1 MLKLVLTHDV
11 KPEQVKAVRF
21 RAGSNI
27 LNPLRYQIAR
37 TELEA
42 KFCPAFMMSSLVL
55 RRKAGIHEFTDE
67 FVQSAPVQEMMRKV
81 TTIRDQVIEA
91 RGFDKMRSTIVDLTD
106 GRTLVQDADERYRGG
121 PDKPFT
127 REELHGKFTD
137 CASRAATGRDRR
149 DARSPGVTRA
159 GANVRDVVNTVTA
172 GVLEGQPV
180 GCRGGLLQFDRRVP
194 KDPHYGGSCLDLV
207 GALIIAVTLSMVTTI
222 NVGIVCLAF
231 AWIVGVLLGGMSVG
245 DILGGFP
252 TPLFVTL
259 VGVTLLFSMARGNG
273 TLERVTERAV
283 RLCRGHTG
291 VLPIMFFFLALGLS
305 TIGPGSIGS
314 AALLAPPAMAV
325 AARTGISFFLMAIMI
340 GNGALAGSL
349 SPFSPTGVVANSVMA
364 RMGFPGLEWTTFIN
378 NILGHTLVAFG
389 GYAML
394 GGLRLF
400 RKSGSRGGRRTAEP
414 AARLASLA
422 HDHADRGA
430 ACGSDRL
437 RVRGRHDPP

>member
-1 MLKLVLTHDV
+1 M
-11 KPEQVKAVRF
+11 
-21 RAGSNI
+21 
-27 LNPLRYQIAR
+27 
-37 TELEA
+37 
-42 KFCPAFMMSSLVL
+42 
-55 RRKAGIHEFTDE
+55 
-67 FVQSAPVQEMMRKV
+67 
-81 TTIRDQVIEA
+81 
-91 RGFDKMRSTIVDLTD
+91 DL
-106 GRTLVQDADERYRGG
+106 AWI
-121 PDKPFT
+121 
-127 REELHGKFTD
+127 
-137 CASRAATGRDRR
+137 S
-149 DARSPGVTRA
+149 
-159 GANVRDVVNTVTA
+159 
-172 GVLEGQPV
+172 
-180 GCRGGLLQFDRRVP
+180 
-194 KDPHYGGSCLDLV
+194 V

-231 AWIVGVLLGGMSVG
+231 AWIVGVLLGGMSVS

-314 AALLAPPAMAV
+314 AALLAPTAMAV
-325 AARTGISFFLMAIMI
+325 AARTGISFFLMAVMI

-394 GGLRLF
+394 GGVRLF
-400 RKSGSRGGRRTAEP
+400 RTNQGAVAVVEPPSQPLDWRHWLTITLIVALLVGVIGFEFEVGMTALTAAAILSFARAADEKEAILRMPWGVILMVTGVTVLIELLEKTQGLDLFTDLLVRLSTTDSVTAVVAFVTGVVSVYSSTSGVVLPAFLPTVPGIVERLGGLDPIAVASAMNLGSHLVDLSPLSTTGALCLAGVP
-414 AARLASLA
+414 AGVDPQGLFNKLLAWGLSMTVV
-422 HDHADRGA
+422 GA
-430 ACGSDRL
+430 VLCWLMFG
-437 RVRGRHDPP
+437 

>member
-1 MLKLVLTHDV
+1 M
-11 KPEQVKAVRF
+11 
-21 RAGSNI
+21 
-27 LNPLRYQIAR
+27 
-37 TELEA
+37 
-42 KFCPAFMMSSLVL
+42 
-55 RRKAGIHEFTDE
+55 
-67 FVQSAPVQEMMRKV
+67 
-81 TTIRDQVIEA
+81 
-91 RGFDKMRSTIVDLTD
+91 DL
-106 GRTLVQDADERYRGG
+106 AWI
-121 PDKPFT
+121 
-127 REELHGKFTD
+127 
-137 CASRAATGRDRR
+137 S
-149 DARSPGVTRA
+149 
-159 GANVRDVVNTVTA
+159 
-172 GVLEGQPV
+172 
-180 GCRGGLLQFDRRVP
+180 
-194 KDPHYGGSCLDLV
+194 V

-231 AWIVGVLLGGMSVG
+231 AWIVGVLLGGMSVS

-325 AARTGISFFLMAIMI
+325 AARTGISFFLMAVMI

-394 GGLRLF
+394 GGVRLF
-400 RKSGSRGGRRTAEP
+400 RRNQGAVAVVEPPSQPLDWRHWLTITLIVALLVGVIGFEFEVGMTALTAAAILSFARAADEKEAILRMPWGVILMVTGVTVLIELLEKTQGLDLFTDLLVRLSTTNSVTAVVAFVTGVVSVYSSTSGVVLPAFLPTVPGIVERLGGLDPIAVASAMNLGSHLVDLSPLSTTGALCLAGVP
-414 AARLASLA
+414 AGVDPQGLFNKLLAWGLSMTVV
-422 HDHADRGA
+422 GA
-430 ACGSDRL
+430 VLCWLMFG
-437 RVRGRHDPP
+437 

>member
-1 MLKLVLTHDV
+1 M
-11 KPEQVKAVRF
+11 
-21 RAGSNI
+21 
-27 LNPLRYQIAR
+27 
-37 TELEA
+37 
-42 KFCPAFMMSSLVL
+42 
-55 RRKAGIHEFTDE
+55 
-67 FVQSAPVQEMMRKV
+67 
-81 TTIRDQVIEA
+81 
-91 RGFDKMRSTIVDLTD
+91 DL
-106 GRTLVQDADERYRGG
+106 AWI
-121 PDKPFT
+121 
-127 REELHGKFTD
+127 
-137 CASRAATGRDRR
+137 S
-149 DARSPGVTRA
+149 
-159 GANVRDVVNTVTA
+159 
-172 GVLEGQPV
+172 
-180 GCRGGLLQFDRRVP
+180 
-194 KDPHYGGSCLDLV
+194 V

-305 TIGPGSIGS
+305 TIGPGSIGA

-394 GGLRLF
+394 GGVRLF
-400 RKSGSRGGRRTAEP
+400 RTNQGAVAVVEPPSQPLDWRHWLTITLIVALLVGVIGFEFEVGMTALTAAAILSFARAADEKEAILRMPWGVILMVTGVTVLIELLEKTQGLDLFTDLLVRLSTTDSVTAVVAFVTGVVSVYSSTSGVVLPAFLPTVPGIVERLGGLDPIAVASAMNLGSHLVDLSPLSTTGALCLAGVP
-414 AARLASLA
+414 AGVDPQGLFNKLLAWGLSMTVV
-422 HDHADRGA
+422 GA
-430 ACGSDRL
+430 VLCWLMFG
-437 RVRGRHDPP
+437 

>member
-1 MLKLVLTHDV
+1 M
-11 KPEQVKAVRF
+11 
-21 RAGSNI
+21 
-27 LNPLRYQIAR
+27 
-37 TELEA
+37 
-42 KFCPAFMMSSLVL
+42 
-55 RRKAGIHEFTDE
+55 
-67 FVQSAPVQEMMRKV
+67 
-81 TTIRDQVIEA
+81 
-91 RGFDKMRSTIVDLTD
+91 DL
-106 GRTLVQDADERYRGG
+106 AWI
-121 PDKPFT
+121 
-127 REELHGKFTD
+127 
-137 CASRAATGRDRR
+137 S
-149 DARSPGVTRA
+149 
-159 GANVRDVVNTVTA
+159 
-172 GVLEGQPV
+172 
-180 GCRGGLLQFDRRVP
+180 
-194 KDPHYGGSCLDLV
+194 V

-231 AWIVGVLLGGMSVG
+231 AWIVGVLLAGMSVG
-245 DILGGFP
+245 DILAGFP

-394 GGLRLF
+394 GGVRLF
-400 RKSGSRGGRRTAEP
+400 RTTQAAAPVTEPLSQPLEWRHWLTIALIVALLVGVIGFEFEVGMTALTAAAILSFARAADEKEAILRMPWGVILMVTGVTVLIELLEKTQGLDLFTDLLVRLSTTATVTAVVAFVTGVVSVYSSTSGVVLPAFLPTVPGIVERLGGLDPIAVASAMNLGSHLVDLSPLSTTGALCLAGVP
-414 AARLASLA
+414 AGADPQGLFNKLLAWGLSMTVV
-422 HDHADRGA
+422 GA
-430 ACGSDRL
+430 VLCWLMFG
-437 RVRGRHDPP
+437 

>member
-1 MLKLVLTHDV
+1 MNL
-11 KPEQVKAVRF
+11 AWI
-21 RAGSNI
+21 S
-27 LNPLRYQIAR
+27 
-37 TELEA
+37 
-42 KFCPAFMMSSLVL
+42 
-55 RRKAGIHEFTDE
+55 
-67 FVQSAPVQEMMRKV
+67 
-81 TTIRDQVIEA
+81 
-91 RGFDKMRSTIVDLTD
+91 
-106 GRTLVQDADERYRGG
+106 
-121 PDKPFT
+121 
-127 REELHGKFTD
+127 
-137 CASRAATGRDRR
+137 
-149 DARSPGVTRA
+149 
-159 GANVRDVVNTVTA
+159 
-172 GVLEGQPV
+172 
-180 GCRGGLLQFDRRVP
+180 
-194 KDPHYGGSCLDLV
+194 V

-245 DILGGFP
+245 DLLEGFP

-305 TIGPGSIGS
+305 TIGPGSIGA

-364 RMGFPGLEWTTFIN
+364 RMGFPGLEWVTFRN

-389 GYAML
+389 GYAAL

-400 RKSGSRGGRRTAEP
+400 RTGQEAAAAVEEPRTEPLEPRHWLTIGLIVALLVGVIGFEFEVGMTALTAAAILSFTRAADEKEAILRMPWGVIVMVTGVTVLIELLEKTQGLDLFTDLLVRLSTTQTVTAVVAFVTGVVSVYSSTSGVVLP
-414 AARLASLA
+414 AFLPTVPGIVERMGNLDPIAVASAMNLGSHLVDLSPLSTTGALCLAGIPAGVDPQGLFNKLLA
-422 HDHADRGA
+422 WGLSMTVVGA
-430 ACGSDRL
+430 VLCWLMFG
-437 RVRGRHDPP
+437 

>member
-1 MLKLVLTHDV
+1 M
-11 KPEQVKAVRF
+11 
-21 RAGSNI
+21 
-27 LNPLRYQIAR
+27 
-37 TELEA
+37 
-42 KFCPAFMMSSLVL
+42 
-55 RRKAGIHEFTDE
+55 
-67 FVQSAPVQEMMRKV
+67 
-81 TTIRDQVIEA
+81 
-91 RGFDKMRSTIVDLTD
+91 DL
-106 GRTLVQDADERYRGG
+106 AWI
-121 PDKPFT
+121 
-127 REELHGKFTD
+127 
-137 CASRAATGRDRR
+137 S
-149 DARSPGVTRA
+149 
-159 GANVRDVVNTVTA
+159 
-172 GVLEGQPV
+172 
-180 GCRGGLLQFDRRVP
+180 
-194 KDPHYGGSCLDLV
+194 V

-273 TLERVTERAV
+273 TLERVTARAV

-305 TIGPGSIGS
+305 TIGPGSIGA

-325 AARTGISFFLMAIMI
+325 AARTGISFFLMAVMI

-394 GGLRLF
+394 GGVRLF
-400 RKSGSRGGRRTAEP
+400 RTNQGAVAVVEPPSQTLDWRHWLTITLIVALLVGVIGFEFEVGMTALTAAAILSFARAADEKEAILRMPWGVILMVTGVTVLIELLEKTQGLDLFTDLLVRLSTTNSVTAVVAFVTGVVSVYSSTSGVVLPAFLPTVPGIVERLGGLDPIAVASAMNLGSHLVDLSPLSTTGALCLAGVP
-414 AARLASLA
+414 AGVDPQGLFNKLLAWGLSMTVV
-422 HDHADRGA
+422 GA
-430 ACGSDRL
+430 VLCWLMFG
-437 RVRGRHDPP
+437 

>member
-1 MLKLVLTHDV
+1 M
-11 KPEQVKAVRF
+11 
-21 RAGSNI
+21 
-27 LNPLRYQIAR
+27 
-37 TELEA
+37 
-42 KFCPAFMMSSLVL
+42 
-55 RRKAGIHEFTDE
+55 
-67 FVQSAPVQEMMRKV
+67 
-81 TTIRDQVIEA
+81 
-91 RGFDKMRSTIVDLTD
+91 DL
-106 GRTLVQDADERYRGG
+106 AWI
-121 PDKPFT
+121 
-127 REELHGKFTD
+127 
-137 CASRAATGRDRR
+137 S
-149 DARSPGVTRA
+149 
-159 GANVRDVVNTVTA
+159 
-172 GVLEGQPV
+172 
-180 GCRGGLLQFDRRVP
+180 
-194 KDPHYGGSCLDLV
+194 V

-245 DILGGFP
+245 DVLEGFP

-259 VGVTLLFSMARGNG
+259 AGVTLLFSMARGNG

-389 GYAML
+389 GYAIL

-400 RKSGSRGGRRTAEP
+400 RTNQGVAAVAEP
-414 AARLASLA
+414 PNQPLEPRHWLTIALIVALLVGVIGFEFEVGMTALTAATILTFARAADEKEAILRMPWGVILMVTGVTVLIELLEKTQGLDLFTDLLVRLSTTETVTAVVAFVTGVVSVYSSTSGVVLPAFLPTVPGIVERLGGLDPIAVASAMNLGSHLVDLSPLSTTGALCLA
-422 HDHADRGA
+422 GVPAGVDPQGLFNKLLAWGLSMTVVGA
-430 ACGSDRL
+430 VLCWLMFG
-437 RVRGRHDPP
+437 

>member
-1 MLKLVLTHDV
+1 M
-11 KPEQVKAVRF
+11 
-21 RAGSNI
+21 
-27 LNPLRYQIAR
+27 
-37 TELEA
+37 
-42 KFCPAFMMSSLVL
+42 
-55 RRKAGIHEFTDE
+55 
-67 FVQSAPVQEMMRKV
+67 
-81 TTIRDQVIEA
+81 
-91 RGFDKMRSTIVDLTD
+91 DL
-106 GRTLVQDADERYRGG
+106 AWI
-121 PDKPFT
+121 
-127 REELHGKFTD
+127 
-137 CASRAATGRDRR
+137 S
-149 DARSPGVTRA
+149 
-159 GANVRDVVNTVTA
+159 
-172 GVLEGQPV
+172 
-180 GCRGGLLQFDRRVP
+180 
-194 KDPHYGGSCLDLV
+194 V

-394 GGLRLF
+394 GGVRLF
-400 RKSGSRGGRRTAEP
+400 RKNQEAVAVVEPPSQPLDWRHWLTITLIVALLVGVIGFEFEVGMTALTAAAILSFARAADEKEAILRMPWGVILMVTGVTVLIELLEKTQGLDLFTDLLVRLSTTNSVTAVVAFVTGVVSVYSSTSGVVLPAFLPTVPGIVERLGGLDPIAVASAMNLGSHLVDLSPLSTTGALCLAGVP
-414 AARLASLA
+414 AGVDPQGLFNKLLAWGLSMTVV
-422 HDHADRGA
+422 GA
-430 ACGSDRL
+430 VLCWLMFG
-437 RVRGRHDPP
+437 